1 MDEGGIVFFG
11 TERHDAV
18 VEFYV
23 ERLDFG
29 VRRDQPDCTIL
40 ERDGFR
46 VGFCDRDRTDDCGI
60 VTVVV
65 DSRAAVDEAHETLRD
80 VATDEPRYEDRYGI
94 YHFFAADPDGRAV
107 EVQRF
112 E

>member
-1 MDEGGIVFFG
+1 MDAGGFVFFR

-18 VEFYV
+18 VAFYA

-29 VRRDQPDCTIL
+29 VWRDQPDCTIL

-65 DSRAAVDEAHETLRD
+65 DSRASVDEAHEALRD
-80 VATDEPRYEDRYGI
+80 VAEGAPRYEDRYGI

-107 EVQRF
+107 ELQQF